1 MAPTDQQ
8 DKKRVERSLQRAIV
22 KRDKHVNQMLILF
35 NLSKTVESDPSIK
48 PMFDARKRDLETL
61 MSDFRLDQE
70 DVMDQMV
77 ELGRIE
83 EFIREHSVIETVV
96 TDQYYSIQ
104 AVAGAVAGCKLD
116 TVIRS
121 GSHIN
126 LPKIELPHFNGDI
139 INWRSYRDT
148 FTSLVHENSD
158 LNSVERFHYLIS
170 SVSGAASTVVR
181 SVPLTG
187 PNYVVAWNALHDRFD
202 STRLIL
208 HAHLDKLFGFSP
220 IKNESLHDLNNFLDV
235 FKENTAAINALG
247 VHDLSGF
254 LLFYIASRV
263 LDSSTKRLF
272 EADRGTHDLPTL
284 NDLLILIQSRCKI
297 LQNSSMSDAE
307 RKPAAFTRRKPV
319 ISRSSL
325 LASTKDHDSHCYAC
339 QGTHYIYKCEKFKG
353 LTTSARFQLVKSNN
367 MCSNCLSGSHAVSTC
382 PSKYSCRTCS
392 GKHHSLLHFE
402 SRKRQA
408 GTNSINN
415 APAVPS
421 SSVAPVGNLPSTD
434 DTSFVG
440 TVCSGNLSV
449 LGTAVIRMYNQQGQ
463 WVPVRALIDCG
474 SQISAITTK
483 CATRLGLTRCN
494 RKINV
499 VGLSQSPVVQAKGVV
514 LCSIVPH
521 MWLDRQLTC
530 EPVLLSKITGLM
542 PLKVLDLSIRT
553 QYMDLELADPNFDRP
568 GQIEFLLGADVYNHI
583 FTDGYHVR
591 HTPGLPSAFETTL
604 GWIIVG
610 AAAAS
615 STLSSQVS
623 LSLTTEPSLKQ
634 LLNRFWEVEEPV
646 VLPNP
651 FTEEQKCEEI
661 FRRTTTRDPF
671 GRYSV
676 SFPFKTNP
684 SVLGDSRSM
693 ALSRFYNLERKLT
706 ADPII
711 YEEYKSFMNEY
722 LQLGHMKLAQTPGNY
737 IIPHHAVVKRTNGK
751 IKLRVVFDASATTS
765 SGTSLNNLLFTG
777 PKLQCDIAD
786 LLLRCRFHVY
796 MLTADICKM
805 YRQIQVSPAE
815 CSYQHI
821 LWRND
826 PSESIQEYALSTVTY
841 GVSSSPFQAIRVL
854 HQLEL
859 DEGSKYPAVQG
870 VLSSQTYVD
879 DIIAGATS
887 VEQMVTLQKQLIGL
901 LGQGQFELKKWASNC
916 RQALQNIPKDDQ
928 VVELSFDPK
937 DDCSIKILGLHWD
950 PANDIFSY
958 HSDPCVSRPTNRSVL
973 SAIAKIYDPLGALSP
988 ITFWAKCF
996 MQILWKN
1003 AYEWD
1008 QPIPD
1013 ELASSWNS
1021 FSTQL
1026 PSVSQV
1032 KIRRHIPIE
1041 QCTDVQLLGFSDA
1054 SQKGYSAVVY
1064 MRLSYASKPGTV
1076 HLLTVRSK
1084 VAPLKNSRLDE
1095 SLSIPRLELCGAL
1108 LLAQTLHRVQ
1118 KALSSITHISSIH
1131 AWTDSTV
1138 VLSWLTTQQVTFK
1151 VFVTNR
1157 LNKIGELLPSVQ
1169 WRYVPSMQNPADCVS
1184 RGLLPTDALEHSLYW
1199 DGPSFVQQSPDT
1211 WKSPQYE
1218 KIPVAELP
1226 EQKTVAETLHVMVT
1240 PTTNDDWIEKFS
1252 SLTRLKRVVA
1262 YMRRFIVKAH
1272 HKSLQRKPTHQ
1283 CDEHPPMCTGFLR
1296 YEELRDA
1303 LQTLVQITQRIHFPQ
1318 LLKLISSSSSS
1329 IKPRSIACLTPFI
1342 DTSGI
1347 IRVGGR
1353 LRRSTAP
1360 EDFKYP
1366 VLIPKSSALTLL
1378 LIQYYHI
1385 TGMHAGPQLVAS
1397 LLSSQFWIV
1406 SGRSVIRHIIF
1417 KCVTCTRH
1425 RASTVKTLMGD
1436 LPSSRVCPSRPFS
1449 NVGVDYAGPLL
1460 IKEGKRRNARSTKCY
1475 VAIFICMAVKAVH
1488 IEVVSDL
1495 TTSAFL
1501 AALKRFIARRGIP
1514 LEIYSDCGTNFQ
1526 GAASELRRL
1535 WSDPEAQNSVS
1546 NAVQCRWHFN
1556 PPAAPHFGG
1565 LWEAAVKSM
1574 KTHLKRVIGT
1584 QLLTFEE
1591 MCTITRRIEAI
1602 LNSRPI
1608 TPLSSDPNDL
1618 RVLTPGHF
1626 LTGEPLVTLPDH
1638 DVTQIPMNHLN
1649 RWQLLDQFHQSLWK
1663 RWSSEYL
1670 RSLQVRS
1677 K

>member
-1 MAPTDQQ
+1 M
-8 DKKRVERSLQRAIV
+8 
-22 KRDKHVNQMLILF
+22 
-35 NLSKTVESDPSIK
+35 
-48 PMFDARKRDLETL
+48 
-61 MSDFRLDQE
+61 
-70 DVMDQMV
+70 
-77 ELGRIE
+77 
-83 EFIREHSVIETVV
+83 
-96 TDQYYSIQ
+96 
-104 AVAGAVAGCKLD
+104 
-116 TVIRS
+116 
-121 GSHIN
+121 
-126 LPKIELPHFNGDI
+126 
-139 INWRSYRDT
+139 
-148 FTSLVHENSD
+148 
-158 LNSVERFHYLIS
+158 
-170 SVSGAASTVVR
+170 
-181 SVPLTG
+181 
-187 PNYVVAWNALHDRFD
+187 
-202 STRLIL
+202 
-208 HAHLDKLFGFSP
+208 
-220 IKNESLHDLNNFLDV
+220 
-235 FKENTAAINALG
+235 
-247 VHDLSGF
+247 
-254 LLFYIASRV
+254 
-263 LDSSTKRLF
+263 
-272 EADRGTHDLPTL
+272 
-284 NDLLILIQSRCKI
+284 
-297 LQNSSMSDAE
+297 
-307 RKPAAFTRRKPV
+307 
-319 ISRSSL
+319 
-325 LASTKDHDSHCYAC
+325 
-339 QGTHYIYKCEKFKG
+339 
-353 LTTSARFQLVKSNN
+353 
-367 MCSNCLSGSHAVSTC
+367 
-382 PSKYSCRTCS
+382 
-392 GKHHSLLHFE
+392 
-402 SRKRQA
+402 
-408 GTNSINN
+408 
-415 APAVPS
+415 
-421 SSVAPVGNLPSTD
+421 
-434 DTSFVG
+434 
-440 TVCSGNLSV
+440 
-449 LGTAVIRMYNQQGQ
+449 
-463 WVPVRALIDCG
+463 
-474 SQISAITTK
+474 
-483 CATRLGLTRCN
+483 
-494 RKINV
+494 
-499 VGLSQSPVVQAKGVV
+499 
-514 LCSIVPH
+514 PH
-521 MWLDRQLTC
+521 MRLDRQLTC

-542 PLKVLDLSIRT
+542 PSKVLDLSIRT

-568 GQIEFLLGADVYNHI
+568 GKIEFLLGADVYNHI
-583 FTDGYHVR
+583 FTDGHHVR

-661 FRRTTTRDPF
+661 FRRTTTRDPS

-711 YEEYKSFMNEY
+711 YEEYKCFMNEY

-765 SGTSLNNLLFTG
+765 SGTSLNNLLFIG

-805 YRQIQVSPAE
+805 YRQIQVPPAE

-859 DEGSKYPAVQG
+859 DEGFKYPAAQV

-879 DIIAGATS
+879 DIIAGAAS

-916 RQALQNIPKDDQ
+916 RQVLQNIPQDDQ

-937 DDCSIKILGLHWD
+937 DECSIKILGLHWN

-958 HSDPCVSRPTNRSVL
+958 HSDPCVSRPTKRSVL

-1021 FSTQL
+1021 CSTQL

-1076 HLLTVRSK
+1076 HLLTARSK

-1118 KALSSITHISSIH
+1118 NALSSITHISSIH

-1184 RGLLPTDALEHSLYW
+1184 RGLLPTEALEHSLYW

-1226 EQKTVAETLHVMVT
+1226 EQKTVAEILHVIVT
-1240 PTTNDDWIEKFS
+1240 PTTNDEWLEKFS

-1272 HKSLQRKPTHQ
+1272 HKSVQRNPTHQ
-1283 CDEHPPMCTGFLR
+1283 CDEHPPMFTGFLR
-1296 YEELRDA
+1296 YEELSDA

-1318 LLKLISSSSSS
+1318 LIKLISSSSSS

-1342 DTSGI
+1342 DASGI
-1347 IRVGGR
+1347 IRVGER

-1366 VLIPKSSALTLL
+1366 VLIPKSSALTFL
-1378 LIQYYHI
+1378 LIRYYHI

-1406 SGRSVIRHIIF
+1406 SGRSTF
-1417 KCVTCTRH
+1417 VT
-1425 RASTVKTLMGD
+1425 L
-1436 LPSSRVCPSRPFS
+1436 FS
-1449 NVGVDYAGPLL
+1449 NVLH
-1460 IKEGKRRNARSTKCY
+1460 
-1475 VAIFICMAVKAVH
+1475 VH
-1488 IEVVSDL
+1488 DIE
-1495 TTSAFL
+1495 
-1501 AALKRFIARRGIP
+1501 R
-1514 LEIYSDCGTNFQ
+1514 
-1526 GAASELRRL
+1526 
-1535 WSDPEAQNSVS
+1535 
-1546 NAVQCRWHFN
+1546 
-1556 PPAAPHFGG
+1556 
-1565 LWEAAVKSM
+1565 
-1574 KTHLKRVIGT
+1574 
-1584 QLLTFEE
+1584 
-1591 MCTITRRIEAI
+1591 
-1602 LNSRPI
+1602 
-1608 TPLSSDPNDL
+1608 
-1618 RVLTPGHF
+1618 
-1626 LTGEPLVTLPDH
+1626 
-1638 DVTQIPMNHLN
+1638 
-1649 RWQLLDQFHQSLWK
+1649 
-1663 RWSSEYL
+1663 
-1670 RSLQVRS
+1670 
-1677 K
+1677 